1 MRVGDTLVTIDD
13 KDVKD
18 ISTGDVSAMLKGEP
32 GSKVQLNFKRPGLP
46 DVQVPLCSC
55 MRVSRIL
62 PLRIK
67 KSEHTFIHDMT
78 IYANIYS

>member
-1 MRVGDTLVTIDD
+1 MRVGDTLVAIDD

-32 GSKVQLNFKRPGLP
+32 GSKVQLNYKRPGLP

-62 PLRIK
+62 PSGSK
-67 KSEHTFIHDMT
+67 KMNIHLYM
-78 IYANIYS
+78 IYLCR